1 MSEVA
6 ESKLNTVEVQ
16 KFLES
21 LLDPERFGYSVT
33 EEVRD
38 GARELL
44 GIKKVR
50 KA

>member
-1 MSEVA
+1 MSEVID
-6 ESKLNTVEVQ
+6 SKLNEAEAK

-50 KA
+50 KV